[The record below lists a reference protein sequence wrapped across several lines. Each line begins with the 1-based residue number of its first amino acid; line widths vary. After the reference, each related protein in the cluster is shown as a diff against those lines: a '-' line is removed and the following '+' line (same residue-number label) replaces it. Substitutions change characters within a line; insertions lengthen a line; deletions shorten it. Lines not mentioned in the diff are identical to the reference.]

1 MIINRQA
8 LDLAFK
14 GFKGFKTV
22 CSDAALGQR
31 RPSSTRSR

>member
-1 MIINRQA
+1 MIINRQT

-14 GFKGFKTV
+14 GFKTV
-22 CSDAALGQR
+22 YSDAALGQR